1 MEVGPQFRNMKIDK
15 RNNFENDIV
24 IIDGLWG
31 SGKSLL
37 SPIVS
42 GMDNMVKTILVPY
55 IDQINILIHESKLQS
70 NDGNALITNEIDRL
84 IYENQLGRNLNY
96 RLFDDTGILNNP
108 NIIKDIQ
115 KLFIKDIDLNGSEF
129 KNSAISILTHMLLIS
144 NSSLIN
150 NNSHNI
156 KFIEVVRNPVFAFDH
171 WLTFLE
177 RFNQKK
183 IFQLG
188 YYDSEDEKFPWFSKS
203 WIDEYKNLNKYEKAI
218 KSMIYCYNIL
228 FNKYDEFSKNP
239 NIIFL
244 SFESIV
250 YDTKKILN
258 KISDFTSRSHNRKI
272 YKILKKQK
280 IPRKSIMDGLGYAKY
295 GFQKKSSKISDIEYY
310 NNQLLKLD
318 KYCDPKLINK
328 YKELINKYNL
338 KFK

>member
-1 MEVGPQFRNMKIDK
+1 MEGGQQSKMEISRK
-15 RNNFENDIV
+15 NNFENEVV

-37 SPIVS
+37 CPIIS
-42 GMDNMVKTILVPY
+42 GMDKMVKTSMASYV
-55 IDQINILIHESKLQS
+55 DQINILIHESKLQS
-70 NDGNALITNEIDRL
+70 NHGNALITNEIDRL

-108 NIIKDIQ
+108 NIIKDIR

-218 KSMIYCYNIL
+218 KSIIYCYNIL
-228 FNKYDEFSKNP
+228 FEKYDEFSKNP

-250 YDTKKILN
+250 YDTKKVLD

-272 YKILKKQK
+272 HKILKKQK

-295 GFQKKSSKISDIEYY
+295 GFQKKSSKISDIEYHD
-310 NNQLLKLD
+310 NQLLKLD
-318 KYCDPKLINK
+318 KYCDQKLIIK